1 MMITFND
8 IKDINLINHTKKVI
22 SNNEDEKISFYI
34 DKVEGTQYLD
44 KYYINAGLSYK
55 ESNYIRLNSRLHSLD
70 EKSFIRNI
78 FGRLDK
84 ELDLDFI
91 EFSNNN
97 GSDIDIFSVK
107 NSSTFEVNTIGQ
119 AIKQEHQSGAWW
131 ELLWKDIDDLTELT
145 SLEKNTIIHEIGHTL
160 GLAHPFND
168 PFNKN
173 YTTEDTVM
181 SYNKGPNGWNE
192 WFSEI
197 DLLALKSIWGR
208 ENDLGILEFQKRSK
222 DYKFIYKND
231 DSIFIKSE
239 VGNEPLHN
247 IKDLH
252 FNDQILNVK
261 QDILSVFHELKA
273 IDHITGKI
281 YRLYNAALGRF
292 PDIEGFKYWINM
304 NESLINT
311 HYQIAESFITSNEF
325 KKLYFNNSSD
335 EEYIV
340 SLYKNILNREPDN
353 TGYEYWLNQL
363 QSEKENKTD
372 LLIGFA
378 ESSESKGI
386 FSDETSLII

>member
-1 MMITFND
+1 MITFND

-55 ESNYIRLNSRLHSLD
+55 ENNYIQLNSRLHSLED
-70 EKSFIRNI
+70 KSFIRNI
-78 FGRLDK
+78 FERLDE
-84 ELDLDFI
+84 ELDLDFT
-91 EFSNNN
+91 EFSHNN

-119 AIKQEHQSGAWW
+119 AIKQEHKSGAWW
-131 ELLWKDIDDLTELT
+131 ELLWKDPDNSTELT

-181 SYNKGPNGWNE
+181 SYNKGPKGWNE
-192 WFSEI
+192 WFSEV

-208 ENDLGILEFQKRSK
+208 ENDLGILEFDNTSK

-239 VGNEPLHN
+239 IGNEPIHN

-252 FNDQILNVK
+252 FPDQILNVK
-261 QDILSVFHELKA
+261 QDVLSVFHELKGV
-273 IDHITGKI
+273 DHITGKI
-281 YRLYNAALGRF
+281 YRLYNAALRRF

-311 HYQIAESFITSNEF
+311 HYQTAESFINSTEF
-325 KKLYFNNSSD
+325 KILYFNNSSD
-335 EEYIV
+335 EECIV
-340 SLYKNILNREPDN
+340 SLYKNILKREPDN
-353 TGYEYWLNQL
+353 IGYEYWLNQL

-378 ESSESKGI
+378 ESSESKEI

>member
-1 MMITFND
+1 MITFND

-131 ELLWKDIDDLTELT
+131 ELLWKDNDELPELT
-145 SLEKNTIIHEIGHTL
+145 TLEKNTIIHEIGHTL